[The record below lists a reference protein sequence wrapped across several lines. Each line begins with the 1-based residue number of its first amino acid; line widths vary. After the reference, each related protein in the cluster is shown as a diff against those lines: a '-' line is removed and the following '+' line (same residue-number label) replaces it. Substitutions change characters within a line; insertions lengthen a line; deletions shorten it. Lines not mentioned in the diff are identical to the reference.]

1 LLLIIRTAFEPV
13 AAGGV
18 LEVRSREISVKE
30 DLPAWCRMV
39 GHTLLGSKEQGSGYT
54 HYALKK
60 RGGDAALAADLEQ
73 ARNHVWQVRVR
84 WTAGVRS
91 RAFARNHSF
100 EIGQPASFD
109 TEDPAPSAVEYL
121 LAAVG
126 GALSSGL
133 QWRLSRRGVTVRN
146 LEVSLKARS
155 QNILVFLGVEASGEP
170 ALAGLEG
177 KLYVAA
183 DVEPAVLERELAET
197 LRSCPV
203 TRSLVEKVPVDIQL
217 KIV

>member
-1 LLLIIRTAFEPV
+1 
-13 AAGGV
+13 
-18 LEVRSREISVKE
+18 
-30 DLPAWCRMV
+30 
-39 GHTLLGSKEQGSGYT
+39 
-54 HYALKK
+54 
-60 RGGDAALAADLEQ
+60 
-73 ARNHVWQVRVR
+73 
-84 WTAGVRS
+84 
-91 RAFARNHSF
+91 
-100 EIGQPASFD
+100 
-109 TEDPAPSAVEYL
+109 